1 MKKACPELRNCE
13 NKNIKALLDR
23 HHIWDRVL
31 EPDVLGTPLNI
42 IAVES
47 VLTHTDWRSW
57 RQAALTAVC
66 RLFGIKFTTARA
78 QYVVQLAVV
87 LLSYRDQVGDE
98 GQVGEHHPGVMVGH
112 SCPGLDRNHPEAIPV
127 GYRLAW
133 MEYKGSRET
142 DWHAGDRHHSSR
154 EVHRDLGRTAS
165 RQALTLLVSLLES
178 LRSSLHGQRIHND
191 PRSSS

>member
-78 QYVVQLAVV
+78 GARTTRQTANIPRLSLMEGAHPYMLFN
-87 LLSYRDQVGDE
+87 LLRCY
-98 GQVGEHHPGVMVGH
+98 
-112 SCPGLDRNHPEAIPV
+112 
-127 GYRLAW
+127 
-133 MEYKGSRET
+133 
-142 DWHAGDRHHSSR
+142 
-154 EVHRDLGRTAS
+154 
-165 RQALTLLVSLLES
+165 
-178 LRSSLHGQRIHND
+178 
-191 PRSSS
+191 